1 MLPKYIIAYSFAL
14 KIIWLNFICSSIC
27 EIIVSLSGDYAE
39 FLFSSSLLFN
49 SCAVFKRLSYFY
61 YSSNASNNCVF
72 TYDEPSPFPITEFT
86 GGNARVAQILGR
98 TGNFFFFICSGSL
111 RLLLYIE
118 ATTVDIELLVNEQG
132 CK

>member
-27 EIIVSLSGDYAE
+27 EIIVSLNGDYAE
-39 FLFSSSLLFN
+39 ILFSSSLLFN

-98 TGNFFFFICSGSL
+98 TGNFFFSL
-111 RLLLYIE
+111 F
-118 ATTVDIELLVNEQG
+118 TVEV
-132 CK
+132 